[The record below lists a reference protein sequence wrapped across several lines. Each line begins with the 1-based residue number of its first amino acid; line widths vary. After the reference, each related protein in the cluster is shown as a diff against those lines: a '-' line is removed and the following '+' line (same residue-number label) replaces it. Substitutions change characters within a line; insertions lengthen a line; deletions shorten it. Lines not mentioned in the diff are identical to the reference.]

1 LCFVRD
7 LLARRAEHARS
18 YGTAAAQRVKFVVRN
33 RGAL

>member
-18 YGTAAAQRVKFVVRN
+18 HGTAASAAGKFC
-33 RGAL
+33 